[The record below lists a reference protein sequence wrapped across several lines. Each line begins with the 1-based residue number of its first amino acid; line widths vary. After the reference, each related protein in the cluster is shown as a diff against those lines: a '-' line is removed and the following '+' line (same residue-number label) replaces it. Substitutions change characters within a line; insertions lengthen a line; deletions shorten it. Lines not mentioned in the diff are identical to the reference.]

1 MLNKPKYTLFKN
13 GRYALNGLIE
23 VSKNESSFKLQLVVF
38 VVFGSISWLLPIDFV
53 YSFILFSVLFVP
65 IMAEL
70 TNSAIERVVDM
81 VTKDYHVLAM
91 NAKDAGSAL
100 VLISLIFA
108 GFVWLGVLYIN
119 FIR

>member
-1 MLNKPKYTLFKN
+1 MLNKPKYTLFNNAK
-13 GRYALNGLIE
+13 YALSGLIE

-38 VVFGSISWLLPIDFV
+38 VVFGSISWFLPIDFL
-53 YSFILFSVLFVP
+53 YSFILFIVLFVP

-100 VLISLIFA
+100 VLISLIFTA
-108 GFVWLGVLYIN
+108 SVWLGILYIN
-119 FIR
+119 FLK